1 MHASEC
7 LERDDEARSC
17 ACALALQDPQAEIVK
32 QGEVIV
38 DIPALSACSLEK
50 QVCCC
55 ASGGKTYQSKYPH
68 D

>member
-38 DIPALSACSLEK
+38 DIPPSVLAGLRNRYAAALLAERRIN
-50 QVCCC
+50 QV
-55 ASGGKTYQSKYPH
+55 SE
-68 D
+68 